1 MGAHAEG
8 LVNTT
13 RPRAIKRGVSSIIR
27 VGAMQA
33 CLMRAMV
40 FVVLAAGVHGCV
52 VYEPVPVGSY
62 PAPSKYDRVWD
73 SALRA
78 ASDTGIAVAV
88 ADKPAGAIKGS
99 RGAIAVAISVL
110 RQGDGSVR
118 VALDLKGPL
127 DTDPGLSDRFYQA
140 YDRYMGR

>member
-1 MGAHAEG
+1 MSARLRWVPA
-8 LVNTT
+8 LAVLTA
-13 RPRAIKRGVSSIIR
+13 AI
-27 VGAMQA
+27 
-33 CLMRAMV
+33 
-40 FVVLAAGVHGCV
+40 HGCV